1 MPRKPLELLS
11 FGVLIVIV
19 AVNLVAF
26 FPRWEVIFPSVLA
39 LFGVWVMVTAGIRAR
54 SPEKYERGAFSTF
67 AWGILLT
74 AIGGAWFL
82 SVQGLPVIYAFAL
95 VLIVIGVLAVTAAL
109 RVWRK

>member
-19 AVNLVAF
+19 AVNLLAF
-26 FPRWEVIFPSVLA
+26 FPRWEVIFPSVLT

-74 AIGGAWFL
+74 AIGGAWFM
-82 SVQGLPVIYAFAL
+82 SVQGVSVIFAFAL

-109 RVWRK
+109 RAWRK

>member
-11 FGVLIVIV
+11 FGVLVVIV
-19 AVNLVAF
+19 AVDLVAF
-26 FPRWEVIFPSVLA
+26 FPRWDMIFPSVLA

-74 AIGGAWFL
+74 AIGGAWIM
-82 SVQGLPVIYAFAL
+82 SVQGVPVIYSFAIVL
-95 VLIVIGVLAVTAAL
+95 VVIGVLAVTAAL